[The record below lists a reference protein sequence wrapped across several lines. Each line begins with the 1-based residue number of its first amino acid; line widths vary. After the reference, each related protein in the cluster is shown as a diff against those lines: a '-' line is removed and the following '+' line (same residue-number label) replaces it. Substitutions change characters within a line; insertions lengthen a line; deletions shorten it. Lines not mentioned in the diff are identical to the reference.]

1 MASNESDILI
11 EVVDIL
17 MGAICRIL
25 VFILVIKMSNC
36 CSETFVE
43 LSVGSLLLP
52 CMLASSVLLRIIL
65 ASILF
70 LSICLIGY

>member
-1 MASNESDILI
+1 MASDESDILI

-17 MGAICRIL
+17 MGVIWRVL
-25 VFILVIKMSNC
+25 VFIQVIKMSDC
-36 CSETFVE
+36 CSEAFIE
-43 LSVGSLLLP
+43 LSVGPLLLP